1 MKAKSLLS
9 AGHSRQQRWSRNPT
23 GAGTLKGL
31 RRLLGG
37 GRPGEAQRARR
48 RAGRAGAPQ
57 KPEAHRAYLKEK
69 ENEPGIR
76 LKLNKLIIKNL
87 IIVGWLCWLPPF
99 NFKARGRGEHPPP
112 NTTRRP
118 NKAEQ
123 PDEEKQGKRG
133 EPRGGGKG
141 AARPGPQDHRR
152 KATAAEK
159 GAAQS
164 GRRKGRPRRGRGE
177 EDERPEGGRKTT
189 RGRGAGPNGPGGA
202 PRTRRRPPRER
213 SDRVGPRAAA
223 ATPPH
228 GTA

>member
-1 MKAKSLLS
+1 M
-9 AGHSRQQRWSRNPT
+9 
-23 GAGTLKGL
+23 
-31 RRLLGG
+31 
-37 GRPGEAQRARR
+37 
-48 RAGRAGAPQ
+48 
-57 KPEAHRAYLKEK
+57 
-69 ENEPGIR
+69 
-76 LKLNKLIIKNL
+76 
-87 IIVGWLCWLPPF
+87 IIVGWLCRIPPF
-99 NFKARGRGEHPPP
+99 NLKARGRGAHPPP
-112 NTTRRP
+112 RTRQRP

-189 RGRGAGPNGPGGA
+189 GGRGAGPNGPGGA